1 MAFEKP
7 VLIQSFTAASDMS
20 AASQQYILVKQV
32 QPTSGG
38 DLQCC
43 PCTTTADFVIG
54 VLQNN
59 PERGEQARVMMLGI
73 SKVRVASTDIASV
86 TAAFLG
92 VDATSRAVVLTPG
105 TSTVSFV
112 LGRVLHYDATDNDA
126 ALVTAAV
133 NCINL
138 NRAI

>member
-7 VLIQSFTAASDMS
+7 LVIQSFTAASDMS
-20 AASQQYILVKQV
+20 AASQQFIFVKQV
-32 QPTSGG
+32 QPSSGV
-38 DLQCC
+38 DMQCC
-43 PCTTTADFVIG
+43 PCTSTADFAIG

-59 PERGEQARVMMLGI
+59 PERGEQARVLMLGI
-73 SKVRVASTDIASV
+73 SKVRVSSTDIAAV

-92 VDATSRAVVLTPG
+92 VDATARAVVLTPG
-105 TSTVSFV
+105 TSTVSYV

-138 NRAI
+138 NRAL